1 MWIRIAKTPFLAWD
15 RRYDRDGH
23 YASLSGAGGPTA
35 AAGYVQDPGVYGIR
49 RLSLDEIRHSIL
61 AEYNASRLHPEDV
74 RALLRSA
81 GLDTDGVAEGVFD
94 AG

>member
-1 MWIRIAKTPFLAWD
+1 MTVIKITFHYLTPV
-15 RRYDRDGH
+15 
-23 YASLSGAGGPTA
+23 GPRQLRA
-35 AAGYVQDPGVYGIR
+35 MCRVREVYGIR

-61 AEYNASRLHPEDV
+61 VEYDASRLHPEDV

-81 GLDTDGVAEGVFD
+81 GLNTDGVAEGVFD

>member
-1 MWIRIAKTPFLAWD
+1 MTVMDITLHYLAPV
-15 RRYDRDGH
+15 
-23 YASLSGAGGPTA
+23 GPRQLRA
-35 AAGYVQDPGVYGIR
+35 MYRVREVYGIR

-81 GLDTDGVAEGVFD
+81 GLDTDGVAEGVFV

>member
-1 MWIRIAKTPFLAWD
+1 MTVMDITLHYRAPVGPQQLRAMYRIRE
-15 RRYDRDGH
+15 
-23 YASLSGAGGPTA
+23 
-35 AAGYVQDPGVYGIR
+35 VYGIR

-61 AEYNASRLHPEDV
+61 VEYDASRLHPEDV

-81 GLDTDGVAEGVFD
+81 GVAMDGVAEGVLD

>member
-1 MWIRIAKTPFLAWD
+1 MTVLDITFHYLAPVGPRQLRAMYSIRE
-15 RRYDRDGH
+15 
-23 YASLSGAGGPTA
+23 
-35 AAGYVQDPGVYGIR
+35 VYGIR

-61 AEYNASRLHPEDV
+61 VEYDASRLHREDV

-81 GLDTDGVAEGVFD
+81 GLDTDGVTEGVFD

>member
-1 MWIRIAKTPFLAWD
+1 MTVMDITLHYLAPV
-15 RRYDRDGH
+15 
-23 YASLSGAGGPTA
+23 GPRQLRA
-35 AAGYVQDPGVYGIR
+35 MYRVREVYGIR

-61 AEYNASRLHPEDV
+61 VEYDASRLHLEDV

-81 GLDTDGVAEGVFD
+81 GVATDGVAEGVFH

>member
-1 MWIRIAKTPFLAWD
+1 M
-15 RRYDRDGH
+15 
-23 YASLSGAGGPTA
+23 
-35 AAGYVQDPGVYGIR
+35 YGIR
-49 RLSLDEIRHSIL
+49 RLTLDEIRHLIL
-61 AEYNASRLHPEDV
+61 VEYDASRLRLEDV

>member
-1 MWIRIAKTPFLAWD
+1 MTLMDITLHYLAPV
-15 RRYDRDGH
+15 
-23 YASLSGAGGPTA
+23 GPRQLRA
-35 AAGYVQDPGVYGIR
+35 MDSVREVYGIR

-61 AEYNASRLHPEDV
+61 VEYDGSRLHPEDV

-81 GLDTDGVAEGVFD
+81 GLDTDDVAEGVFD

>member
-1 MWIRIAKTPFLAWD
+1 M
-15 RRYDRDGH
+15 
-23 YASLSGAGGPTA
+23 
-35 AAGYVQDPGVYGIR
+35 YGIR

-61 AEYNASRLHPEDV
+61 VEYDASRLHPEDV

>member
-1 MWIRIAKTPFLAWD
+1 MTAMDITLHYLTPVGQRQLRAMD
-15 RRYDRDGH
+15 SVRE
-23 YASLSGAGGPTA
+23 
-35 AAGYVQDPGVYGIR
+35 VYGIR

-61 AEYNASRLHPEDV
+61 VEYDSSRLHPEDV

-81 GLDTDGVAEGVFD
+81 GVDTDGVTEGVFD

>member
-1 MWIRIAKTPFLAWD
+1 MDSVRE
-15 RRYDRDGH
+15 
-23 YASLSGAGGPTA
+23 
-35 AAGYVQDPGVYGIR
+35 VYGIR

-61 AEYNASRLHPEDV
+61 VEYDSSRLHPEDM

-81 GLDTDGVAEGVFD
+81 GVDTDGVAEGVFD

>member
-1 MWIRIAKTPFLAWD
+1 MTVMDITLHYLAPV
-15 RRYDRDGH
+15 
-23 YASLSGAGGPTA
+23 GPRQLRA
-35 AAGYVQDPGVYGIR
+35 MYRVREVYGIR

>member
-1 MWIRIAKTPFLAWD
+1 MTVLDITLHYLAPVGPRQLRAMYRIR
-15 RRYDRDGH
+15 
-23 YASLSGAGGPTA
+23 
-35 AAGYVQDPGVYGIR
+35 GVYGIR

-61 AEYNASRLHPEDV
+61 VEYDASRLQPEDA

-81 GLDTDGVAEGVFD
+81 GLDADSVAEGVFD

>member
-1 MWIRIAKTPFLAWD
+1 MTVMDITLHYLAPV
-15 RRYDRDGH
+15 
-23 YASLSGAGGPTA
+23 GPQHLQA
-35 AAGYVQDPGVYGIR
+35 IYRVREVYGIR

-61 AEYNASRLHPEDV
+61 VEYDASRLRLEDV

-81 GLDTDGVAEGVFD
+81 GLDMDGVAEGVFD